1 MRNRFFS
8 YIGLLGAVGLTLAC
22 TAPQQQAE
30 ARPATPQP
38 YKMTPAAVYRQETVV
53 IELTPTPTPVPTP
66 TPIPTPTPTPV
77 PTPTPTPTPVPTPT
91 PTPEPLGILDWH
103 YADRFSESVIDT
115 KEEYRDA
122 TRSFTITRV
131 ADKERTGLSLVYFVA
146 DIWVQDVSSLRRAQ
160 ANEKFRLGAT
170 ASAKKLSKT
179 YDSLLAISGDY
190 CSTKYPSYVVINGE
204 VAYDSKKYKRDLCVL
219 YKDGTMETYGPKEI
233 DPAAIQAKDPWIT
246 WNFGPS
252 LLDENGEPK
261 KKFNLPD
268 TIAPRNP
275 RSAIGYFEPGH
286 YCFVLV
292 DGRQKGYSYGLSIEE
307 LAALMHELGCVAAY
321 NLDGGISAQMTRDDE
336 LVNSPGSIRSI
347 RDIVYIPR
355 EVFPNEYVQ
364 PGTELDPLPEDESVE
379 QVEASN
385 PSDDEA
391 PSNTPEPNDEPGA
404 APSED
409 ADSGFTPEANE
420 TELDLP

>member
-1 MRNRFFS
+1 M
-8 YIGLLGAVGLTLAC
+8 ALAC
-22 TAPQQQAE
+22 AAPQQESE
-30 ARPATPQP
+30 ARPASPQP
-38 YKMTPAAVYRQETVV
+38 YKMTPAVAYQQETVV
-53 IELTPTPTPVPTP
+53 VELTPSPTPDPTP
-66 TPIPTPTPTPV
+66 TPI
-77 PTPTPTPTPVPTPT
+77 PTPT

-103 YADRFSESVIDT
+103 YADRFSETVIDT

-122 TRSFTITRV
+122 TRSFTIMRV
-131 ADKERTGLSLVYFVA
+131 QDKERTGLSLVYFVA
-146 DIWVQDVSSLRRAQ
+146 DIWLQDVSSLRRAQ

-170 ASAKKLSKT
+170 ASVKKMSKT

-261 KKFNLPD
+261 TKFNLPD

-275 RSAIGYFEPGH
+275 RSAIGYYEPGH

-307 LAALMHELGCVAAY
+307 LATLMHELGCVSAY
-321 NLDGGISAQMTRDDE
+321 NLDGGISAQMTRGSE

-355 EVFPNEYVQ
+355 EIYPNVYAL
-364 PGTELDPLPEDESVE
+364 PGTEVE
-379 QVEASN
+379 QVLEDEPAEPIEASE
-385 PSDDEA
+385 PIETEA
-391 PSNTPEPNDEPGA
+391 PNDTPAPNVEPTA
-404 APSED
+404 APSEA
-409 ADSGFTPEANE
+409 ADDSFTPETNE
-420 TELDLP
+420 TELALP